1 MDCLEFRNQYLAFAD
16 QTLPPEAQ
24 SAAELASRRCASMCA
39 RHDLAMRRG
48 LLVLRNLPSIEPSSD
63 FYVRLT
69 TTLHR
74 MDREEAHASCYRGPG
89 LRSFA
94 AAAAGVVGIGF
105 LAAVLF
111 NWTAQARNLALAP
124 VVARTP
130 AVVPYPVTKLQLR
143 RERQRRPS
151 DLAGCNARRPGSGAL
166 RQRAAARP
174 LDQWGG
180 TGSPRLGPPIAC
192 TSCGRCPD
200 MYLMSP

>member
-24 SAAELASRRCASMCA
+24 SAADMHLALCSMCA

-48 LLVLRNLPSIEPSSD
+48 LLVLRNLPSVEPSSD

-74 MDREEAHASCYRGPG
+74 MERAEAHASRYRGPG
-89 LRSFA
+89 LRAFA

-124 VVARTP
+124 VIARTP
-130 AVVPYPVTKLQLR
+130 AVVPYPATNSSFVASASAGLPIWPAAMLVDQAPVRFASEQL
-143 RERQRRPS
+143 
-151 DLAGCNARRPGSGAL
+151 
-166 RQRAAARP
+166 
-174 LDQWGG
+174 
-180 TGSPRLGPPIAC
+180 LG
-192 TSCGRCPD
+192 R
-200 MYLMSP
+200 